1 MAVVF
6 LELFDLNLLLLTGL
20 STPGFL
26 FLARIS
32 QSHTHNSL
40 MLVVLFFSNVFFY
53 PFCYIVVCSWV
64 P

>member
-6 LELFDLNLLLLTGL
+6 LELFDLHLLLFAGL

-40 MLVVLFFSNVFFY
+40 MLVVLFLSNVFFY
-53 PFCYIVVCSWV
+53 PFVIF
-64 P
+64 